1 MISPGIVAY
10 LGTQSGVTDL
20 VSTRIYPTVLPQAS
34 TLPAITITQI
44 DDMRNGTFAGPDGL
58 PGTLLQLDL
67 WAGTKASANALYEAV
82 RAALDGMTGTAGDE
96 NVQSSSIESA
106 SDSYEESAK
115 LHRIQVDLR
124 VWWDE

>member
-10 LGTQSGVTDL
+10 LGTQSSVTDL

-44 DDMRNGTFAGPDGL
+44 DDLRNGTFAGPDGL

-67 WAGTKASANALYEAV
+67 WGSTKASVNALYEAV

-96 NVQSSSIESA
+96 NVQSSSIESV
-106 SDSYEESAK
+106 SETYEDSAK